1 MIIDAPAEFWDW
13 VERLEREASG
23 GNDKAVEKLDLV
35 QALLEEL
42 EELEEAPSKGNETAT
57 LKWVRQSKRYLV
69 WRVSHPYRVGVAIR
83 LICWFPP
90 TDANTVVVALFAGDK
105 ARIGD
110 VFYNGVGD
118 RSDPLIDQW
127 KREVRRSNRHE

>member
-42 EELEEAPSKGNETAT
+42 EELEEAPSRAT
-57 LKWVRQSKRYLV
+57 
-69 WRVSHPYRVGVAIR
+69 
-83 LICWFPP
+83 
-90 TDANTVVVALFAGDK
+90 
-105 ARIGD
+105 
-110 VFYNGVGD
+110 
-118 RSDPLIDQW
+118 
-127 KREVRRSNRHE
+127 RRRP